1 MNFTSLER
9 KEKRLV
15 NHEVDHKKFLLTV
28 SSIGI
33 FGGFF
38 GGLLGI
44 GGSFL
49 VIPFLI
55 GILKLS
61 PHKAHATAL
70 PVAFGSGASALFF
83 YIASGEINVT
93 ISIQVMIG
101 CLAGV
106 MIGTKLMKFIKG
118 KMLSF
123 LFGIFLLLLACAY
136 LYPINSSSLDDYHT
150 TVFTLF
156 SSIILG
162 LIAGLASGLF
172 GAGGGTIMVPGLVL
186 LLQIGEHMAQGIS
199 LLAVIPTTILGTWL
213 QYKENH
219 LSMDVAP
226 LLTLTACIGGIAGGF
241 TAMMTDGFILRG
253 LLVLA
258 LLYIGIQNLIKNYPG
273 KKLSSGEAA
282 KTN

>member
-1 MNFTSLER
+1 MF
-9 KEKRLV
+9 
-15 NHEVDHKKFLLTV
+15 NHGDYQKKILLTV

-70 PVAFGSGASALFF
+70 PVAFGSGVAALFF
-83 YIASGEINVT
+83 YIASGQIN
-93 ISIQVMIG
+93 ISISFQVMVG

-106 MIGTKLMKFIKG
+106 IIGTKLMKFVKG
-118 KMLSF
+118 RMLSF

-136 LYPINSSSLDDYHT
+136 LFPIHSSIANSSHS

-186 LLQIGEHMAQGIS
+186 LLQVGEHMAQGIS

-226 LLTLTACIGGIAGGF
+226 MLTLTASIGGIAGGF
-241 TAMMTDGFILRG
+241 TAMMTNGGILRG

-258 LLYIGIQNLIKNYPG
+258 LFYIGIQNMVKNYPG
-273 KKLSSGEAA
+273 KKLSSSEAA